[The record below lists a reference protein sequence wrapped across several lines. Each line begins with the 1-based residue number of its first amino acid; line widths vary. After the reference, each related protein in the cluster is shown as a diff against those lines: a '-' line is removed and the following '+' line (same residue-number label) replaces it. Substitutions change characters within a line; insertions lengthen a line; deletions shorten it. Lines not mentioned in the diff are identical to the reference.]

1 MMNREFN
8 ILYNEF
14 HTSVERLRAGSIT
27 AKKTL
32 QKGLV
37 MDRFLQSFDKFL
49 EVIKFIV
56 KEHNVNCD
64 FPANCIKEAVK
75 FGLLSKETIYL
86 EMLEDKYKIIQL
98 KDKRCPED
106 LFLRV
111 QVKYIP
117 LLTNFSKK
125 INNNYMD

>member
-125 INNNYMD
+125 VTNNYMD